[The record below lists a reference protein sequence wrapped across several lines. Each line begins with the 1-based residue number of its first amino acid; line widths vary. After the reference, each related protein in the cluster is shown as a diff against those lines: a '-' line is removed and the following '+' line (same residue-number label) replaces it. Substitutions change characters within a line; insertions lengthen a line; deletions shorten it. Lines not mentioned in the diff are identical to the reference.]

1 MRTSSPPRPVFFG
14 FLHTLELISLHSK
27 QNMFRSIDL
36 KWMLKKF
43 YLRWSSFVINI
54 SGNCKLSR
62 WIEGC
67 GGNLQFP
74 PPRPGQPICFW
85 NFILGRGSKKCEIYH
100 CCHVGGLVGWPFRII
115 PGLPKHVIHMVWIV
129 WCSSQ
134 ASQMTLKVIIFSQSA
149 VGVVWKCPTIQKDI
163 V

>member
-1 MRTSSPPRPVFFG
+1 
-14 FLHTLELISLHSK
+14 
-27 QNMFRSIDL
+27 MFRSIDL

-134 ASQMTLKVIIFSQSA
+134 ASQMTMKVIIFFA
-149 VGVVWKCPTIQKDI
+149 VSGWSSLKMSNNPKRYCIMIFWLGPSVKYVSYK
-163 V
+163 